1 MKKTFLVSLMLLGM
15 VCMSST
21 LYAQKPITD
30 MTKSELNALSDAQ
43 VKKAAIKEWSGILSY
58 VIRGVKFDDR
68 IVEAFAD
75 NFKAGAMAW
84 CNKEKWATVDYVV
97 ADDLVSFCRHYMGR
111 NSCKATVMDY
121 HERAYPVSIERAW
134 YRIMDA
140 TDVLYRKQ
148 QAGLLSGTPPE
159 TIDAKALID
168 SLEP

>member
-1 MKKTFLVSLMLLGM
+1 M
-15 VCMSST
+15 VCVNGT
-21 LYAQKPITD
+21 VYAQRPITD

-43 VKKAAIKEWSGILSY
+43 VKKAVVKDWDGILLF

-68 IVEAFAD
+68 IVKSFAD
-75 NFKAGAMAW
+75 NFKEGAMKW

-121 HERAYPVSIERAW
+121 HERAYPVSIERAL

-159 TIDAKALID
+159 VIGAKALID